1 MIDSRPLLAFNTY
14 MTEPILVAK
23 KDASEFFLLPQM
35 ANRHGVITGA
45 TGTGKT
51 VTLQRI
57 ADEFSRRGIPVFM
70 ADIKGDLTGV
80 SQPGSMT
87 GKIGERLKAL
97 GFEDPKFEGAP
108 VTLWDV
114 FGKQGHPLRS
124 TISEMGPIMLAR
136 ILQLNDTQ
144 EGVLTLAFKIAD
156 DQGLLLLDLNDLQ
169 QLLKYVG
176 EHTNEFTTQ
185 YGNVSKAS
193 VGAIQRGLL
202 QLEQEQGEIFFGEP
216 AVKLDDIMQTVGGRG
231 VLNLLAA
238 DDLINSP
245 RIYSTFLLWLLSE
258 LFEMLPEAGDL
269 EKPKLV
275 FIFDEAHLLFDDA
288 PKALVDK
295 IEQVVRLIRSKG
307 VGVYFVTQSPADI
320 PDKVLAQLGNRVQ
333 HALRAYTPKEQE
345 AVKVAAKSF
354 RENPALDTVKTIT
367 ELGVGEALISCLD
380 EKGIPTM
387 VDRAFIVPPLSQIGP
402 ITPEQRAQLLASS
415 LVAGVYEQAIDRESA
430 FEILSKRA
438 EERTA
443 QAAEAKAA
451 EEAEK
456 EAAKE
461 AKAERAAARAPDS
474 LVESITKSAAR
485 SASSTIGRQIGN
497 SIVRGVLGSIFGGGS
512 KSKSSW
518 F

>member
-1 MIDSRPLLAFNTY
+1 MAD
-14 MTEPILVAK
+14 PILVAK
-23 KDASEFFLLPQM
+23 RDAAEFFLLPHM

-57 ADEFSRRGIPVFM
+57 AEEFSRRGVPVFM

-80 SQPGSMT
+80 SQAGSMT
-87 GKIGERLKAL
+87 GKIGERLTQL
-97 GFEDPKFEGAP
+97 GFADVQFEGAP

-114 FGKQGHPLRS
+114 FGKQGHPLRA
-124 TISEMGPIMLAR
+124 TVSEMGPLLLAR

-144 EGVLTLAFKIAD
+144 EGVLAIAFKLAD
-156 DQGLLLLDLNDLQ
+156 ENGWLLLDLKDLQ
-169 QLLKYVG
+169 SLLQFVG
-176 EHTNEFTTQ
+176 ENADEITTK
-185 YGNVSKAS
+185 YGNVSKATI
-193 VGAIQRGLL
+193 GAIQRGLL
-202 QLEQEQGEIFFGEP
+202 QLEQQGAEGFFGEP
-216 AVKLDDIMQTVGGRG
+216 AVKLEDFMQTLTGKG

-245 RIYSTFLLWLLSE
+245 KLYSTFLLWLLSE

-269 EKPKLV
+269 DKPKLV
-275 FIFDEAHLLFDDA
+275 FFFDEAHLLFNDA
-288 PKALVDK
+288 PGALVEK

-354 RENPALDTVKTIT
+354 RENPELDTVKVIS
-367 ELGVGEALISCLD
+367 ELGVGEVLISTLD
-380 EKGIPTM
+380 EKGVPTV
-387 VDRAFIVPPLSQIGP
+387 VDRAFVVPPLSQIGP
-402 ITPEQRAQLLASS
+402 ITPEQRTQLINTS
-415 LVAGVYEQAIDRESA
+415 LVAGQYEIAVDRESA

-438 EERTA
+438 EERMV
-443 QAAEAKAA
+443 QDAEAKAA
-451 EEAEK
+451 AEAEK
-456 EAAKE
+456 EAAKQ
-461 AKAERAAARAPDS
+461 AKAERAAARAPDTI
-474 LVESITKSAAR
+474 VESITKSVAR
-485 SASSTIGRQIGN
+485 SASTSIGRQIGN
-497 SIVRGVLGSIFGGGS
+497 TIVRGVLGSIFGGGS
-512 KSKSSW
+512 KKKSSW

>member
-1 MIDSRPLLAFNTY
+1 

-23 KDASEFFLLPQM
+23 KDETDFSLLCNM

-57 ADEFSRRGIPVFM
+57 AEGFSQRGVPVFM
-70 ADIKGDLTGV
+70 ADVKGDLTGV
-80 SQPGSMT
+80 SQAGSMT
-87 GKIGERLKAL
+87 GKIGERLTQM
-97 GFEDPKFEGAP
+97 GFADAKFEGSP

-114 FGKQGHPLRS
+114 FGKQGHPLRA
-124 TISEMGPIMLAR
+124 TISEMGPILLAR

-144 EGVLTLAFKIAD
+144 EGVLALTFKIAD
-156 DQGLLLLDLNDLQ
+156 DNGMLLLDLKDLQ
-169 QLLKYVG
+169 QMLIYVA
-176 EHTNEFTTQ
+176 ENADEFTTK

-202 QLEQEQGEIFFGEP
+202 QLEQQQGDVFFGEP
-216 AVKLDDIMQTVGGRG
+216 AVKLDDFMQTVGGKG

-245 RIYSTFLLWLLSE
+245 KVYSTFLLWLLSE
-258 LFEMLPEAGDL
+258 LFELLPEAGDL
-269 EKPKLV
+269 DKPKLV
-275 FIFDEAHLLFDDA
+275 FFFDEAHLLFDDA

-320 PDKVLAQLGNRVQ
+320 PDSVLAQLGNRVQ

-354 RENPALDTVKTIT
+354 RENPELDTVKTIT
-367 ELGVGEALISCLD
+367 ELGVGEVLISLLD
-380 EKGIPTM
+380 AKGTPT
-387 VDRAFIVPPLSQIGP
+387 VVERALVVPPLSQIGP
-402 ITPEQRAQLLASS
+402 ITPEQRSQLIADS
-415 LVAGVYEQAIDRESA
+415 LVAGVYETAVDRESA
-430 FEILSKRA
+430 FELLAKRA
-438 EERTA
+438 EERA
-443 QAAEAKAA
+443 AEAAAEEKAKAEAKAQ
-451 EEAEK
+451 K
-456 EAAKE
+456 ERE
-461 AKAERAAARAPDS
+461 KAERAAARAPDT
-474 LVESITKSAAR
+474 LVESITKSVAR
-485 SASSTIGRQIGN
+485 SASSSIGRQIGN
-497 SIVRGVLGSIFGGGS
+497 SIVRGVLGSIFGGS
-512 KSKSSW
+512 KKKGGW

>member
-1 MIDSRPLLAFNTY
+1 MAD
-14 MTEPILVAK
+14 PILVAK
-23 KDASEFFLLPQM
+23 REAAEFFLLPRM

-57 ADEFSRRGIPVFM
+57 AEELSRRGVPVFM

-87 GKIGERLKAL
+87 GKIGERLTSL
-97 GFEDPKFEGAP
+97 GFTDVKFEGSP

-114 FGKQGHPLRS
+114 FGKQGHPLRA
-124 TISEMGPIMLAR
+124 TVSEMGPLLIAR

-144 EGVLTLAFKIAD
+144 EGVLTLSFKVAD
-156 DQGLLLLDLNDLQ
+156 ENGWLLVDLKDLQSLLLF
-169 QLLKYVG
+169 VG
-176 EHTNEFTTQ
+176 ENADEFTMK
-185 YGNVSKAS
+185 YGNVSKATI
-193 VGAIQRGLL
+193 GAIQRGLL
-202 QLEQEQGEIFFGEP
+202 QLEQQGAAQFFGEP
-216 AVKLDDIMQTVGGRG
+216 AVKLEDFIQTLSGKG

-245 RIYSTFLLWLLSE
+245 KLYSTFLLWLLSE

-269 EKPKLV
+269 DKPKLV
-275 FIFDEAHLLFDDA
+275 FFFDEAHLLFNDA
-288 PKALVDK
+288 PPSLVEK

-345 AVKVAAKSF
+345 AVKIAAKSF
-354 RENPALDTVKTIT
+354 RENPAVDTVKAIT
-367 ELGVGEALISCLD
+367 ELSVGEALVSMLD
-380 EKGIPTM
+380 EKGVPTM
-387 VDRAFIVPPLSQIGP
+387 VDRAFIVPPVSQIGP
-402 ITPEQRAQLLASS
+402 VTADVRTQLVSTS
-415 LVAGVYEQAIDRESA
+415 IVAGQYEQAVDRESA

-438 EERTA
+438 EERMA
-443 QAAEAKAA
+443 QEAEAKAEA
-451 EEAEK
+451 DAEK
-456 EAAKE
+456 EAAKQ
-461 AKAERAAARAPDS
+461 AKAERAAARAPDT
-474 LVESITKSAAR
+474 LAESITKSVVR
-485 SASSTIGRQIGN
+485 SASSSIGRSIGTQ
-497 SIVRGVLGSIFGGGS
+497 IVRGVLGGIFGGKS

>member
-1 MIDSRPLLAFNTY
+1 

-23 KDASEFFLLPQM
+23 KDETDFSLLCNM

-57 ADEFSRRGIPVFM
+57 AEGFSQRGVPVFM
-70 ADIKGDLTGV
+70 ADVKGDLTGV
-80 SQPGSMT
+80 SQAGSMT
-87 GKIGERLKAL
+87 GKIGERLTQM
-97 GFEDPKFEGAP
+97 GFADAKFEGSP

-114 FGKQGHPLRS
+114 FGKQGHPLRA
-124 TISEMGPIMLAR
+124 TISEMGPILLSR

-144 EGVLTLAFKIAD
+144 EGVLALTFKIAD
-156 DQGLLLLDLNDLQ
+156 DNGMLLLDLKDLQ
-169 QLLKYVG
+169 QMLIFVA
-176 EHTNEFTTQ
+176 ENADEFTTK

-202 QLEQEQGEIFFGEP
+202 QLEQQQGEIFFGEP
-216 AVKLDDIMQTVGGRG
+216 AVKLDDFMQTIGGKG

-245 RIYSTFLLWLLSE
+245 KVYSTFLLWLLSE
-258 LFEMLPEAGDL
+258 LFELLPEAGDL
-269 EKPKLV
+269 DKPKLV
-275 FIFDEAHLLFDDA
+275 FFFDEAHLLFDDA

-320 PDKVLAQLGNRVQ
+320 PDSVLAQLGNRVQ

-354 RENPALDTVKTIT
+354 RENPELDTVKTIT
-367 ELGVGEALISCLD
+367 ELGVGEVLISLLD
-380 EKGIPTM
+380 AKGTPA
-387 VDRAFIVPPLSQIGP
+387 VVERALVVPPLSQIGP
-402 ITPEQRAQLLASS
+402 ITPEQRSQLIADS
-415 LVAGVYEQAIDRESA
+415 LVAGVYEKEIDRESA
-430 FEILSKRA
+430 FELLAKRA
-438 EERTA
+438 EQRAAETA
-443 QAAEAKAA
+443 AEEQAKAEAKAQ
-451 EEAEK
+451 K
-456 EAAKE
+456 EQE
-461 AKAERAAARAPDS
+461 KAERAAARAPDT
-474 LVESITKSAAR
+474 LVESITKSVAR
-485 SASSTIGRQIGN
+485 SASSSIGRQIGN
-497 SIVRGVLGSIFGGGS
+497 SIVRGVLGSIFGGS
-512 KSKSSW
+512 KKKGGW